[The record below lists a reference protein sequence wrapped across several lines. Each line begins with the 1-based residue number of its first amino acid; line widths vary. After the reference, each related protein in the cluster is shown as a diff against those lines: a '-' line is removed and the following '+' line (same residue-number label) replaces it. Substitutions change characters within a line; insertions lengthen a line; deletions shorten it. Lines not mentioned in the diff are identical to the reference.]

1 MGKKT
6 ESRGRFQV
14 YDGDSDDEGDGAQ
27 SARSDARRGGHAG
40 GDATSPVHV
49 SGMLRLASAPSL
61 SAAQAAGLASP
72 TTPREGS
79 TLSAGGA
86 GGGDAA
92 SGRKMRMGRFV
103 VASEGELP
111 EKGPAAT
118 AAARKKPPLAGA
130 TAGHHQPGGGG
141 GSALESA
148 VPQLQQALLQANR
161 QQESLQRLLASLA
174 VSGGAGGA
182 SGGAESHGEEHGKDV
197 LSRASSGS
205 SFGQDGA
212 GAPHHAPPVQEKPVP
227 KPERSIAAK
236 AGEHACVKAAGDLER
251 RVRLL
256 AEENEK
262 LKRRNMQLERD
273 LNKYYNLYLEA
284 EEDREEHREEE
295 EELRVEKEATA
306 RVEAKEKE
314 HKLGRGTRA
323 TQSSGNLLAG
333 ANGAKLDRKTTPP

>member
-1 MGKKT
+1 M
-6 ESRGRFQV
+6 

-27 SARSDARRGGHAG
+27 SARSDTRRGGHVG

-61 SAAQAAGLASP
+61 SAAQAGALASP
-72 TTPREGS
+72 TTPKDGS
-79 TLSAGGA
+79 TLSGAGA
-86 GGGDAA
+86 GGGDA

-103 VASEGELP
+103 VGSDGELP
-111 EKGPAAT
+111 EKGPAS
-118 AAARKKPPLAGA
+118 AAAWKRPPLAGP
-130 TAGHHQPGGGG
+130 GPGQHQLGGG
-141 GSALESA
+141 GSALDSA
-148 VPQLQQALLQANR
+148 VPQLQQALLQANK

-174 VSGGAGGA
+174 VSGGVAGA
-182 SGGAESHGEEHGKDV
+182 SGGIESHGEEHGKDT

-205 SFGQDGA
+205 SFGLDGP
-212 GAPHHAPPVQEKPVP
+212 GAPHHTPPVQEKPVP

-251 RVRLL
+251 RVRQL

-284 EEDREEHREEE
+284 EENREEHREEE

-323 TQSSGNLLAG
+323 TQSSSNLLAG
-333 ANGAKLDRKTTPP
+333 PGGTKLERKTTPQ

>member
-1 MGKKT
+1 M
-6 ESRGRFQV
+6 

-27 SARSDARRGGHAG
+27 SARSDTRRGGHAG

-49 SGMLRLASAPSL
+49 SGMLRLASAPIL
-61 SAAQAAGLASP
+61 SAAQAGAQASP
-72 TTPREGS
+72 TTPKDGS
-79 TLSAGGA
+79 TLSGAGA
-86 GGGDAA
+86 GGVDA

-103 VASEGELP
+103 VGSDGELP
-111 EKGPAAT
+111 EKGSAS
-118 AAARKKPPLAGA
+118 AAAWKRPPLAGS
-130 TAGHHQPGGGG
+130 GPGQHQPGGGG
-141 GSALESA
+141 GSALDAA
-148 VPQLQQALLQANR
+148 VPQLQQALLQANK

-174 VSGGAGGA
+174 VSGCLGGA
-182 SGGAESHGEEHGKDV
+182 NGGIESHGEDHGKDP

-205 SFGQDGA
+205 SFGHDGP
-212 GAPHHAPPVQEKPVP
+212 GASHHPPAVQEKPVP

-236 AGEHACVKAAGDLER
+236 AGEHACVKAAGELER
-251 RVRLL
+251 RVRQL

-284 EEDREEHREEE
+284 EENREEHRKEE
-295 EELRVEKEATA
+295 EELRAEKEATA
-306 RVEAKEKE
+306 RLEAKEKE

-333 ANGAKLDRKTTPP
+333 PGGAKLERKTTPQ